1 LLDEQRTNN
10 KQQATLEITDFPPLL
25 LEAFPKMR
33 ILQLHNLYKIPGGE
47 DVVVQAEKT
56 LLENYGHEVVL
67 LQADNHNITNF
78 FSQTMTALNTVY
90 SFSAKKRVQAEIAKF
105 KPDVVHVHNFFPLWS
120 PAVYDACQ
128 EARVPVLQT
137 LHNYRLFCAAGLLF
151 RNENVCEDCLGKLL
165 PWPGVVHRCY
175 RGSRVGSAVL
185 ATMQAVHR
193 TRGTWNERVNLYI
206 AMTEFN
212 RNKFIEAGLPAD
224 KIVLKPHF
232 LFSDPQVK
240 QGHGDYALF
249 VGRLSPEKGI
259 DTMLAAWRLKASN
272 GLGEQIPLKIVGDGP
287 LADRVAMAAQ
297 EIPGVEWLGRQ
308 PQEQVQ
314 PLMQNAKLLV
324 FPSECYEAFGMV
336 ILEAYS
342 VGLPVVASNLGSL
355 SSLISPGRTGLHFR
369 PGDAD
374 DLAAKVE
381 WAIAHPQELGQMG
394 REARA
399 EFEAHYTAEA
409 NYRRFME
416 IYQLA
421 LGSKTR

>member
-1 LLDEQRTNN
+1 
-10 KQQATLEITDFPPLL
+10 
-25 LEAFPKMR
+25 MR

-67 LQADNHNITNF
+67 LQANNDNITNF

-105 KPDVVHVHNFFPLWS
+105 QPDVVHVHNFFPLWS

-137 LHNYRLFCAAGLLF
+137 LHNYRLFCAGAFFF
-151 RNENVCEDCLGKLL
+151 RDEKVCEDCLGKFF

-193 TRGTWNERVNLYI
+193 VRGTWKERVNLYI
-206 AMTEFN
+206 ALTEFA
-212 RNKFIEAGLPAD
+212 RHKFIEAGLPAD
-224 KIVLKPHF
+224 KIVLKPNF
-232 LFSDPQVK
+232 LLSNPKLQETK
-240 QGHGDYALF
+240 ENYALF

-259 DTMLAAWRLKASN
+259 DTMLAAWGLKALN
-272 GLGEQIPLKIVGDGP
+272 GLGQKIPLKIVGDGP
-287 LADRVAMAAQ
+287 LADQVAMAAQ

-314 PLMQNAKLLV
+314 KLMQNAKMLV
-324 FPSECYEAFGMV
+324 FPSVWYEGFPMV
-336 ILEAYS
+336 IVEAYA

-374 DLAAKVE
+374 DLAAKVA
-381 WAIAHPQELGQMG
+381 WAIAHPQELAQMG

-399 EFEAHYTAEA
+399 EFEAKYTAEA
-409 NYRRFME
+409 NYRQLME

-421 LGSKTR
+421 LSSKAR

>member
-1 LLDEQRTNN
+1 M
-10 KQQATLEITDFPPLL
+10 ADFSPLL
-25 LEAFPKMR
+25 LEDFPKMR
-33 ILQLHNLYKIPGGE
+33 ILQLHNLYKIAGGE

-56 LLENYGHEVVL
+56 LLEAYGHEVVL
-67 LQADNHNITNF
+67 LQADNHNITSF

-105 KPDVVHVHNFFPLWS
+105 QPDVVHVHNFFPLWS

-128 EARVPVLQT
+128 EAKVPVLQT
-137 LHNYRLFCAAGLLF
+137 LHNYRLFCADAFFF
-151 RNENVCEDCLGKLL
+151 RDGKVCEDCLGKFF

-193 TRGTWNERVNLYI
+193 ARGTWKERVNLYI
-206 AMTEFN
+206 ALTEFA
-212 RNKFIEAGLPAD
+212 RHKFIEAGLPAD
-224 KIVLKPHF
+224 KIVVKPNF
-232 LFSDPQVK
+232 LLSKNEEISSVPKLQETK
-240 QGHGDYALF
+240 ENYALF

-272 GLGEQIPLKIVGDGP
+272 GLGQKGQNFLGSLKIVGDGP
-287 LADRVAMAAQ
+287 LADQVAMAAQ

-314 PLMQNAKLLV
+314 KLMQNAKMLV
-324 FPSECYEAFGMV
+324 FPSVWYEGFPMV
-336 ILEAYS
+336 IVEALAL
-342 VGLPVVASNLGSL
+342 GLPVVASNLGSL
-355 SSLISPGRTGLHFR
+355 SSLVDSGRTGLHFR

-409 NYRRFME
+409 NYRQLME

-421 LGSKTR
+421 LSSKTR

>member
-1 LLDEQRTNN
+1 
-10 KQQATLEITDFPPLL
+10 
-25 LEAFPKMR
+25 MR
-33 ILQLHNLYKIPGGE
+33 ILQLHNLYKISGGE

-56 LLENYGHEVVL
+56 LLENHGHEVVL
-67 LQADNHNITNF
+67 LQADNQNITNF
-78 FSQTMTALNTVY
+78 FSQAMTALNTVY

-105 KPDVVHVHNFFPLWS
+105 QPDVVHVHNFFPLWS

-128 EARVPVLQT
+128 EAKVPVLQT
-137 LHNYRLFCAAGLLF
+137 LHNYRLFCAGAFFYREGK
-151 RNENVCEDCLGKLL
+151 VCEDCLGKFF
-165 PWPGVVHRCY
+165 PWSAVVHRCY

-193 TRGTWNERVNLYI
+193 VRGTWKERVNLYI
-206 AMTEFN
+206 ALTEFA
-212 RNKFIEAGLPAD
+212 RDKFIQAGLPAD
-224 KIVLKPHF
+224 KIVLKPNF
-232 LFSDPQVK
+232 LLSSPEL
-240 QGHGDYALF
+240 QGTKRNYALF

-259 DTMLAAWRLKASN
+259 DTLLAAWGLKAAN
-272 GLGEQIPLKIVGDGP
+272 GLGQKIPLKIVGDGP
-287 LADRVAMAAQ
+287 LADQVAMTAK

-314 PLMQNAKLLV
+314 KLMQNAKMLV
-324 FPSECYEAFGMV
+324 FPSVWYEGFPMV
-336 ILEAYS
+336 IVEAYAL
-342 VGLPVVASNLGSL
+342 GLPVVASNLGSL

-369 PGDAD
+369 PGDAH

-381 WAIAHPQELGQMG
+381 WAITHPQELAQMG

-399 EFEAHYTAEA
+399 EFEAKYTAAA
-409 NYRRFME
+409 NYRQLMD

>member
-1 LLDEQRTNN
+1 
-10 KQQATLEITDFPPLL
+10 
-25 LEAFPKMR
+25 MR
-33 ILQLHNLYKIPGGE
+33 ILQLHNLYKIAGGE

-56 LLENYGHEVVL
+56 LLEAYGHEVIL

-105 KPDVVHVHNFFPLWS
+105 QPDVVHVHNFFPLWS

-128 EARVPVLQT
+128 EAKVAVLQT
-137 LHNYRLFCAAGLLF
+137 LHNYRLLCAAGLLF
-151 RNENVCEDCLGKLL
+151 RDGKVCEDCLGKLFT
-165 PWPGVVHRCY
+165 WPGVVHRCY

-193 TRGTWNERVNLYI
+193 ARGTWNERVNLYI

-232 LFSDPQVK
+232 LFSDPQIK

-272 GLGEQIPLKIVGDGP
+272 GLGEQVQNFLGSLKIVGDGP
-287 LADRVAMAAQ
+287 LADQVAMAAQ

-314 PLMQNAKLLV
+314 KLMQNAKLLV

-355 SSLISPGRTGLHFR
+355 SSLVDSGRTGLHFR

-381 WAIAHPQELGQMG
+381 WAIAHPQELAQMG

-409 NYRRFME
+409 NYRQLME

-421 LGSKTR
+421 LGSQTR

>member
-1 LLDEQRTNN
+1 
-10 KQQATLEITDFPPLL
+10 
-25 LEAFPKMR
+25 MR

-56 LLENYGHEVVL
+56 LLEAYGHEVVL

-105 KPDVVHVHNFFPLWS
+105 QPDVVHVHNFFPLWS

-128 EARVPVLQT
+128 EAKVPVLQT
-137 LHNYRLFCAAGLLF
+137 LHNYRLFCAAAFFF
-151 RNENVCEDCLGKLL
+151 RDEKVCEDCLGKFF

-193 TRGTWNERVNLYI
+193 VRGTWQERVNLYI
-206 AMTEFN
+206 ALTEFA
-212 RNKFIEAGLPAD
+212 RHKFIEAGLPAD
-224 KIVLKPHF
+224 KIVLKPNF
-232 LFSDPQVK
+232 LLSNPKLQETK
-240 QGHGDYALF
+240 ENYALF

-259 DTMLAAWRLKASN
+259 DTMLAAWRLNGLN
-272 GLGEQIPLKIVGDGP
+272 GLGQQIPLKIVGDGP
-287 LADRVAMAAQ
+287 LADQVAMAAQ

-314 PLMQNAKLLV
+314 PLMQNAKMLV
-324 FPSECYEAFGMV
+324 FPSVWYEGFPMV
-336 ILEAYS
+336 IIEAYA

-355 SSLISPGRTGLHFR
+355 SSLVDSDRTGLHFR

-374 DLAAKVE
+374 DLAAKVA
-381 WAIAHPQELGQMG
+381 WAIAHPQELAQMG

-399 EFEAHYTAEA
+399 EFEAHYTAQA
-409 NYRRFME
+409 NYRRLME

-421 LGSKTR
+421 LGSKAR

>member
-1 LLDEQRTNN
+1 
-10 KQQATLEITDFPPLL
+10 
-25 LEAFPKMR
+25 MR
-33 ILQLHNLYKIPGGE
+33 ILQLHNLYKIAGGE

-56 LLENYGHEVVL
+56 LLEAYGHEVIL

-78 FSQTMTALNTVY
+78 FSQAMTALNTVY

-105 KPDVVHVHNFFPLWS
+105 QPDIVHVHNFFPLWS

-128 EARVPVLQT
+128 EAKVPVLQT
-137 LHNYRLFCAAGLLF
+137 LHNYRLFCAGAFFF
-151 RNENVCEDCLGKLL
+151 RDGKVCEDCLGKFF

-185 ATMQAVHR
+185 ATMQAVHHA
-193 TRGTWNERVNLYI
+193 RGTWKERVNLYI
-206 AMTEFN
+206 ALTEFA
-212 RNKFIEAGLPAD
+212 RHKFIEAGLPAD
-224 KIVLKPHF
+224 KIVVKPNF
-232 LFSDPQVK
+232 LLSKNEEISSDPKLQETK
-240 QGHGDYALF
+240 ENYALF

-272 GLGEQIPLKIVGDGP
+272 GLGEQIQNFLGSLKIVGDGP

-314 PLMQNAKLLV
+314 KLMQNAKMLV
-324 FPSECYEAFGMV
+324 FPSVWYEGFPMV
-336 ILEAYS
+336 IVEAYAL
-342 VGLPVVASNLGSL
+342 GLPVVASNLGSL
-355 SSLISPGRTGLHFR
+355 SSLVDAGRTGLHFR

-374 DLAAKVE
+374 DLAAKIE

-409 NYRRFME
+409 NYRQLME

-421 LGSKTR
+421 LSSQTR